1 MCLLHCVTSGIV
13 IADVANNKPHI
24 DLNHNEL
31 YGTKSIANSFQIS
44 LIVITVFNVLAILFL
59 ANLIVFH
66 IELKYRG
73 LTTYEYLKMQEE
85 TMDKPS
91 KIVVRIQQEARQG
104 VIDDVEARAKLRIE
118 QE

>member
-1 MCLLHCVTSGIV
+1 MIG
-13 IADVANNKPHI
+13 
-24 DLNHNEL
+24 
-31 YGTKSIANSFQIS
+31 
-44 LIVITVFNVLAILFL
+44 ILFL

-85 TMDKPS
+85 TLDKPS

-104 VIDDVEARAKLRIE
+104 VIDDVEARSRLRAE